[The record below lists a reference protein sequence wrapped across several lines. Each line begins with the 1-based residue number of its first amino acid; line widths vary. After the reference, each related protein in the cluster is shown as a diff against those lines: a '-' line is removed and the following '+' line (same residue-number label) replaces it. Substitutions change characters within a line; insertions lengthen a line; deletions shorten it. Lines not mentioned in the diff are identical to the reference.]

1 MAMHDM
7 AELGDRQYVPR
18 GRREAFRS
26 ALAEEA
32 TNHVGARC
40 RSQFDGGASD
50 QHFDSRMRDAELVR
64 DELFRVSE
72 RGRLP
77 QLNATSLR
85 S

>member
-1 MAMHDM
+1 
-7 AELGDRQYVPR
+7 
-18 GRREAFRS
+18 
-26 ALAEEA
+26 
-32 TNHVGARC
+32 
-40 RSQFDGGASD
+40 
-50 QHFDSRMRDAELVR
+50 MRDAELVR